1 MTAYVRC
8 ERVSL
13 KVYPAPVG
21 CSTRRRALVGAVHQ
35 SHLHDH
41 VASAKPDSEPPQH
54 LIACRS
60 VSSHL
65 TVSQTLR
72 QAWGPL
78 TQQAASADRDFNGK
92 PFAQSEGFRFGKFSF
107 HRVHG
112 LLPCLVSCAHCA
124 HAHTPKGLCAQCAQ
138 CAQNAQCAQM
148 CACVRIVRSS

>member
-1 MTAYVRC
+1 MAF
-8 ERVSL
+8 
-13 KVYPAPVG
+13 
-21 CSTRRRALVGAVHQ
+21 AVHQ
-35 SHLHDH
+35 SNLHDH

-65 TVSQTLR
+65 TVSQTLW

-138 CAQNAQCAQM
+138 CAVRTKRTMCANVRVRAHCAQFIR
-148 CACVRIVRSS
+148 ATTFRRVYLQSERPAIGLARD